1 MESIHEIER
10 LKARIEML
18 EKMIKKTSVPI
29 ISSIVDHTI
38 LVPIV
43 GYTGAER
50 FELIRNQVLEYIGEN
65 PTVNCAI
72 FDFTGSDLNES
83 DEHDYNTIA
92 FELEVLNNTLK
103 LMDIRPISVGF
114 NPSIV
119 RRVVSAGVHMDFES
133 YINFRMALKVLVKEN
148 ESVIQL

>member
-1 MESIHEIER
+1 MDAMNEIER
-10 LKARIEML
+10 LKARIDML
-18 EKMIKKTSVPI
+18 EKMVKKTSVPI
-29 ISSIVDHTI
+29 ISSIVDNTI

-43 GYTGAER
+43 GYTGSER

-72 FDFTGSDLNES
+72 FDFTGSDLN
-83 DEHDYNTIA
+83 DGDTHDYDSIA
-92 FELEVLNNTLK
+92 LDLEVLNNTLK

-119 RRVVSAGVHMDFES
+119 RRIVTAGVHMDFES
-133 YINFRMALKVLVKEN
+133 YINFRMALKVLIKEN
-148 ESVIQL
+148 EVAIQI